1 MDGTT
6 WIRMGGIACMLACVS
21 CQQHQLSAS
30 GGKLAYRNYPDS
42 VTNINAVDP
51 AYRSYFTGQHG
62 SNYSL
67 ADQRKA
73 FAAATQ
79 TARTPVQSDARH
91 ARTAPSA
98 GRKAVASSRKASAKK
113 GTGRKAVAKRTP
125 AKKKAVAAKRPAKRK
140 R

>member
-1 MDGTT
+1 
-6 WIRMGGIACMLACVS
+6 MLACVS

-30 GGKLAYRNYPDS
+30 GGRLAYRNYPDA

-73 FAAATQ
+73 FAAAAQ
-79 TARTPVQSDARH
+79 TARTPVQADARH
-91 ARTAPSA
+91 ARVASS
-98 GRKAVASSRKASAKK
+98 GRKAVSSNRKAVSRKGA
-113 GTGRKAVAKRTP
+113 GRKAVAKRAT
-125 AKKKAVAAKRPAKRK
+125 AKKRALAARKPAKRK

>member
-1 MDGTT
+1 
-6 WIRMGGIACMLACVS
+6 MLACVS

-30 GGKLAYRNYPDS
+30 GGRLAYRNYPDA

-73 FAAATQ
+73 FAAAAQ
-79 TARTPVQSDARH
+79 TARTPVQADARH
-91 ARTAPSA
+91 ARASS
-98 GRKAVASSRKASAKK
+98 GRKVVSSNRKAVSRKGA
-113 GTGRKAVAKRTP
+113 GRKAVAKRAT
-125 AKKKAVAAKRPAKRK
+125 AKKRALAARKPAKRK